1 MFKIVQKLE
10 LIKISKFV
18 KAVLFLFDDEEEEE
32 EGDIFGVFV
41 IKKVFIKFV
50 VINKVNIDILMK
62 LFYLWFK
69 FKQFFLLLDL
79 QCIFDKKEG
88 FNGYCEIDQ
97 C

>member
-18 KAVLFLFDDEEEEE
+18 KVVLFLFDDEEEEE

-50 VINKVNIDILMK
+50 VINKVNIEILMK
-62 LFYLWFK
+62 LF
-69 FKQFFLLLDL
+69 
-79 QCIFDKKEG
+79 
-88 FNGYCEIDQ
+88 
-97 C
+97 